1 MSSSHRTE
9 KGWRMMTLK
18 TGNLNI
24 KYIGTILATDKESMY
39 NKTIRYSYETTDKG
53 LVLSFELAGKTKD
66 DVKIKYA
73 NTGLNIKIDN
83 KDTYAV
89 YFDKY
94 ADVDNYNVNETKA
107 SMKNGLLTVTI
118 PKKKEREYDIQVE

>member
-1 MSSSHRTE
+1 
-9 KGWRMMTLK
+9 MMTLK

-24 KYIGTILATDKESMY
+24 KYIGTVLATDKESMY

>member
-1 MSSSHRTE
+1 MVYQF
-9 KGWRMMTLK
+9 KNKK

-24 KYIGTILATDKESMY
+24 KYVGTVLATDKESMY